1 MNMNKE
7 NFRFY
12 IKVRTALNIPARIIY
27 DELCSVF
34 GDQAP
39 ALRTVEWWFKLFR
52 EGREDVEDEER
63 PGRPIT
69 ETTSGNIEQVRSL
82 INDNPHITIQEMEVQ
97 AGLSHGTIHRII
109 TDHLNL
115 KKLIA
120 RYIPKQL
127 TDSQKAERVRICKE
141 NLEKFESGAWR
152 LCDVIAGDESWF
164 YHKHIGRKL
173 SNSAWISRN
182 DPPPTVVRQ
191 SPYAPKTLMS
201 IFFKSTGPVFIHHV
215 EGGQTIHHRYYIDN
229 CLKPLIDNIERQRP
243 TCGVQGIK
251 LHYDNGRPH
260 VHKEVTNYLESEGI
274 TIIKH
279 PPYSPDLAPCDFW
292 LFDFIKQNIP
302 DQSDSESLHQ
312 AVSDFMN
319 SLSKEE
325 YRKTFDKWIQRM
337 RLCVDNRGDYF
348 EHLMK

>member
-1 MNMNKE
+1 MNMNKK

-39 ALRTVEWWFKLFR
+39 ALRTVEWWSKLFR

-69 ETTSGNIEQVRSL
+69 ETTSENIEQVRSL

-97 AGLSHGTIHRII
+97 TGLSHGTIHRII
-109 TDHLNL
+109 SDHLNL
-115 KKLIA
+115 KKLTA

-152 LCDVIAGDESWF
+152 LCDVITGDESWF

-173 SNSAWISRN
+173 SNSAWVSRN

-201 IFFKSTGPVFIHHV
+201 IFFKSTGPVFIRHV
-215 EGGQTIHHRYYIDN
+215 EWG
-229 CLKPLIDNIERQRP
+229 
-243 TCGVQGIK
+243 
-251 LHYDNGRPH
+251 
-260 VHKEVTNYLESEGI
+260 
-274 TIIKH
+274 
-279 PPYSPDLAPCDFW
+279 
-292 LFDFIKQNIP
+292 
-302 DQSDSESLHQ
+302 
-312 AVSDFMN
+312 
-319 SLSKEE
+319 
-325 YRKTFDKWIQRM
+325 
-337 RLCVDNRGDYF
+337 
-348 EHLMK
+348 

>member
-1 MNMNKE
+1 MNMNNE
-7 NFRFY
+7 NIRFY
-12 IKVRTALNIPARIIY
+12 TKVRTALNIPARIIY

-34 GDQAP
+34 GDQVP
-39 ALRTVEWWFKLFR
+39 ALRTVKWWSKLFQ

-63 PGRPIT
+63 PGSPIT
-69 ETTSGNIEQVRSL
+69 ETTSENIEQVRSL
-82 INDNPHITIQEMEVQ
+82 INDNPHVTIQEMEVQ
-97 AGLSHGTIHRII
+97 TGLSHGTIHRII
-109 TDHLNL
+109 SDHLNL
-115 KKLIA
+115 KKLTA

-152 LCDVIAGDESWF
+152 LCDVITGGDSWF
-164 YHKHIGRKL
+164 YHKHIGGKS
-173 SNSAWISRN
+173 SNSAWVSRN
-182 DPPPTVVRQ
+182 DPSPTVVRQ
-191 SPYAPKTLMS
+191 SPYVPKTLMS

-215 EGGQTIHHRYYIDN
+215 EGGQTINHRYYIDN
-229 CLKPLIDNIERQRP
+229 CLEPLIDNIKRQRP

-279 PPYSPDLAPCDFW
+279 PPYSPDLAPCGFW

-302 DQSDSESLHQ
+302 DQSDSQSLHQ

-325 YRKTFDKWIQRM
+325 YRKTFDKRIQRM

-348 EHLMK
+348 EHLME